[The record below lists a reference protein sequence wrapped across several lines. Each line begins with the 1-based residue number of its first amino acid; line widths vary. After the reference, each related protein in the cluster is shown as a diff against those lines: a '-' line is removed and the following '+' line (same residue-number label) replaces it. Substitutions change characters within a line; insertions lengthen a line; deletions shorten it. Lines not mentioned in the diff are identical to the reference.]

1 VPAAV
6 PAGCRYGIR
15 RPEALLAA
23 TCRQSGSLPARV
35 RSASRRC
42 RGRRGDCA
50 GPLRSGFAG
59 CGAPEAADGSVRK
72 DALPA
77 PFLSGLL
84 PPRCASLLVREPQRI
99 GEAAQGARQE
109 IVGQAWR
116 VGGRGQALGDRQ
128 GEPAGG
134 QSARAVLPVGLGGG
148 VEEA

>member
-1 VPAAV
+1 MSIVRLAPAAGGGTLPAHGRPARRRPTAVPGRLDLVPAAV

-99 GEAAQGARQE
+99 GEAAQGAR
-109 IVGQAWR
+109 
-116 VGGRGQALGDRQ
+116 
-128 GEPAGG
+128 
-134 QSARAVLPVGLGGG
+134 
-148 VEEA
+148 